1 MPTLRI
7 LTNVTVP
14 AEQRAAL
21 LTGASRATAEML
33 RKPESY
39 VMVILED
46 GRDMVF
52 AGTPDPAAYL
62 ELKSLGLPEDQTARY
77 SRTLCNLLEEALGIP
92 AERVYIEFAAPPR
105 HLFGW
110 NGGTF

>member
-7 LTNVTVP
+7 LTNAQVLLENRPGLLAQTSRTV
-14 AEQRAAL
+14 
-21 LTGASRATAEML
+21 AEML
-33 RKPESY
+33 GKPESY

-46 GRDMVF
+46 RRDMLF
-52 AGTPDPAAYL
+52 AGTGAPAAYL
-62 ELKSLGLPEDQTARY
+62 ELKSLGLSETKTATY
-77 SRTLCNLLEEALGIP
+77 SRALCDLLATALGIP
-92 AERVYIEFAAPPR
+92 AERVYIEFTAPPT

>member
-7 LTNVTVP
+7 LTNVQVP
-14 AEQRAAL
+14 AEDRAGL
-21 LTGASRATAEML
+21 LARASGTVAEL
-33 RKPESY
+33 LGKPESF

-46 GRDMVF
+46 GRDIVF
-52 AGTPDPAAYL
+52 AGSSAPAAYL
-62 ELKSLGLPEDQTARY
+62 ELKSLGLPELKTAHY
-77 SRTLCNLLEEALGIP
+77 SRVLCDLLTDTLGIP

-110 NGGTF
+110 NGATF